1 MIKILFLCHGNIC
14 RSPMAE
20 FIFKS
25 LDINNEFYVN
35 SKAISNEEIGNNI
48 YPKALLKLKEN
59 NIKVDN
65 HIATRVIK
73 EDMDNYDYIIT
84 MDNNN
89 IRLLNN
95 LYGLNNKVHKLLEYV
110 DREEDIADPW
120 YTDNFDVAFEDIYDG
135 CVGLYNFLKNKKNVL
150 TNRF

>member
-1 MIKILFLCHGNIC
+1 MKKILFVCHGNIC

-35 SKAISNEEIGNNI
+35 SKAISNEEIGNSI

-65 HIATRVIK
+65 HIATRVTK